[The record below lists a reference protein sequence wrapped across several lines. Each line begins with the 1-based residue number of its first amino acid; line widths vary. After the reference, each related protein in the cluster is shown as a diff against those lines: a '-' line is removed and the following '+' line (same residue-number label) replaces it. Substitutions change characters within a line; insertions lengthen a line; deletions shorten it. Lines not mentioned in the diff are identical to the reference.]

1 MHKWGRD
8 DAKRHTLGDSIRNDI
23 GNWQAGF
30 LKSGSYKF
38 EFFIVI

>member
-8 DAKRHTLGDSIRNDI
+8 DAKRHTWGDSRNDI